1 MTGSQDDRVFCGGAV
16 IPVAGHGQGTGPS
29 PEASEN
35 MMQHPSRI
43 SVDTLRSFHGRT
55 VLVQLGNHAQFVGKL
70 RTELLTEKSIS
81 VYITRSDGSG
91 ATIYI
96 DEIASLSD
104 I

>member
-1 MTGSQDDRVFCGGAV
+1 MQQ
-16 IPVAGHGQGTGPS
+16 PKS
-29 PEASEN
+29 P
-35 MMQHPSRI
+35 I
-43 SVDTLRSFHGRT
+43 SVDTLRSFCGRT
-55 VLVQLGNHAQFVGKL
+55 VLVQLENRLQFVGRL

-81 VYITRSDGSG
+81 VYIVRSDGSG

>member
-1 MTGSQDDRVFCGGAV
+1 V